1 MILTRGWDLELIK
14 LGQNKHRGG
23 AMSKSVLI
31 IVGILVLVMGVLGLF
46 VVWFG
51 VKDPVWHAVAK
62 IVVGLIAIYV
72 GATDKA

>member
-1 MILTRGWDLELIK
+1 
-14 LGQNKHRGG
+14 
-23 AMSKSVLI
+23 MSKSVLI
-31 IVGILVLVMGVLGLF
+31 IVGILILVMGVLGLF